1 MVDGQGY
8 VRSSKEEMSQL
19 AAELYAVVCVECQD
33 TSVHLVTVI
42 NDLLT
47 DTHSKVCALHVL
59 LEWFFCV
66 CVSCDYPY
74 PSVPLA
80 AYSPSCQW
88 SGKPGNIR
96 EFDSCQGIDEKF
108 RNVWGKSCYG
118 KTVYCTLHVW
128 GYNSAGLVLHNDIL
142 RIFMIKSL

>member
-66 CVSCDYPY
+66 FVSCDYPY

-96 EFDSCQGIDEKF
+96 EFDRCQGIDEKF
-108 RNVWGKSCYG
+108 RNVWGGNLVMG
-118 KTVYCTLHVW
+118 KLFIAHFMFGAIIVQALYCITL
-128 GYNSAGLVLHNDIL
+128 
-142 RIFMIKSL
+142 F